1 MSMTMNAD
9 NFLIL
14 SSLIEIEAS
23 SVEVSI
29 LLLYL
34 FWCSVTSFAFL
45 ITWISRDVGFF
56 GSLCCNCIEISC

>member
-29 LLLYL
+29 LILYL
-34 FWCSVTSFAFL
+34 FCCSETSFFFL
-45 ITWISRDVGFF
+45 ITWFLRDVRIC
-56 GSLCCNCIEISC
+56 GSLCCNCI